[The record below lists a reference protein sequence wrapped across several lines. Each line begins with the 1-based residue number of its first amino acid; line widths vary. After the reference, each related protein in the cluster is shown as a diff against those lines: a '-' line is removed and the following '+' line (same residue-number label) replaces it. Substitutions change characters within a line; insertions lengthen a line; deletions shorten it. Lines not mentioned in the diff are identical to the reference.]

1 MEQESGPLRVMI
13 RGSNA
18 LFFLF
23 ATVLLPQGTAW
34 AQDAPASGIAS
45 YTGAQAQRG
54 EEAYLEACAQC
65 HRADLS
71 GDGDA
76 QPLTGPGFF
85 SARGSRPAAVL
96 AGFIRTTM
104 PPGGPGSLTEDA
116 YLAITAYLMRQNGIE
131 PGTTELSFDSDG
143 GLLGPVAAITDDIP
157 PRPGRPSAIPSPWG
171 LDEPPVFGEI
181 SETATGIT
189 RTYRHIEDFTPVSD
203 SDLQDPPAEEW
214 LNPRHNLGSWGYSPL
229 DQLNT
234 ENTHL
239 LELAW
244 VWGMEDGIR
253 TQPTPLVRGGTMF
266 LPNWGSVVQALDAAT
281 GELFW
286 EYRRKFGEEGPTG
299 RGRSRTIAI
308 WEDMIFVATADAYMV
323 ALDART
329 GVVRWEAPMAEPG
342 NQHQN
347 TSGPIIANGKV
358 IDGINGCND
367 APCFISA
374 FDARTGRE
382 LWKRYT
388 IARPGEP
395 GGDTWGDLPSE
406 QRNGGEVWNLGSYDP
421 ELGLVYYG
429 VAQAK
434 PWAAV
439 SRGVPMADS
448 VLYTSST
455 LALDENTGEIVW
467 YRSHVPNESQDM
479 DEGME
484 QILIDAGGPP
494 ALVTAGKHGI
504 LWMLDRRD
512 GTFLDLKEMV
522 YQNQLEIDYE
532 TGAVQYR
539 PDLRDA
545 QLGQWLS
552 VCPSTAGGKNWHNMS
567 YFPGANLIIAPLSQ
581 TCMDIVHREGGSSR
595 VWMEMPETDG
605 LIGKVAAFDAQTF
618 EEVWSIEQDAPF
630 LTSVLTTAGGLAF
643 VGDYDR
649 WIHAYDVRTGETVW
663 ETRLGTAV
671 QGSPITYM
679 VDGVQYLAVPASV
692 VGGSPWRVSTLLAPE
707 IHIPP
712 GDRHNAMY
720 VFRVGPR

>member
-1 MEQESGPLRVMI
+1 MQKETIPARAMI
-13 RGSNA
+13 RGSSA
-18 LFFLF
+18 LILF
-23 ATVLLPQGTAW
+23 VAALLLSQQTAA
-34 AQDAPASGIAS
+34 AQDTVASGGAS
-45 YTGAQAQRG
+45 YTAGQAQQG
-54 EEAYLEACAQC
+54 EEVYQGACAQC
-65 HRADLS
+65 HRPDLG

-76 QPLTGPGFF
+76 PPLIGPGFQ
-85 SARGSRPAAVL
+85 SSRGSRPAVVL
-96 AGFIRTTM
+96 AGFIRATM
-104 PPGGPGSLTEDA
+104 PPGGQGSLTEDE
-116 YLAITAYLMRQNGIE
+116 YLALTAYLMRENGIE
-131 PGTTELSFDSDG
+131 PGATELSFDSDG
-143 GLLGPVAAITDDIP
+143 GLLGAVAEITDDIP
-157 PRPGRPSAIPSPWG
+157 PRPGRPSTIPSPWG
-171 LDEPPVFGEI
+171 LNEPPPFGEI
-181 SETATGIT
+181 FETATSIT
-189 RTYRHIEDFTPVSD
+189 RTYRRIDNFTPVSD
-203 SDLQDPPAEEW
+203 AELQNPPAEEW
-214 LNPRHNLGSWGYSPL
+214 INPRQNLGSWGYSPL

-253 TQPTPLVRGGTMF
+253 TQPTPLVRDGIMF

-286 EYRRKFGEEGPTG
+286 EYRRTFGGEGPIG

-308 WEDMIFVATADAYMV
+308 WEDMIFVATADAHMV

-329 GVVRWEAPMAEPG
+329 GAVRWETPMAEPG
-342 NQHQN
+342 NEHQN
-347 TSGPIIANGKV
+347 SSGPIIANGKV

-374 FDARTGRE
+374 YDARTGRE

-388 IARPGEP
+388 IAMPGEP
-395 GGDTWGDLPSE
+395 GGDSWGDLPAE
-406 QRNGGEVWNLGSYDP
+406 ERNGGEAWNLGSYDP

-429 VAQAK
+429 TAQAK

-484 QILIDAGGPP
+484 QILLDVGGRP

-512 GTFLDLKEMV
+512 GTFIDLKEMV

-532 TGAVQYR
+532 TGNVQYR

-545 QLGQWLS
+545 QIGQWLS

-567 YFPGANLIIAPLSQ
+567 YHPGANLILAPLSQ

-605 LIGKVAAFDAQTF
+605 LIGKLGAFDVETM
-618 EEVWSIEQDAPF
+618 EEVWSVEQEAPF

-649 WIHAYDVRTGETVW
+649 WIHAYDVQTGEEVW
-663 ETRLGTAV
+663 KSRLGTAV
-671 QGSPITYM
+671 QGTPITYM
-679 VDGVQYLAVPASV
+679 VDGVQYLAVPATV
-692 VGGSPWRVSTLLAPE
+692 VGGSPWVVSTLLAPE
-707 IHIPP
+707 VHIPP

-720 VFRVGPR
+720 VFRVGQR